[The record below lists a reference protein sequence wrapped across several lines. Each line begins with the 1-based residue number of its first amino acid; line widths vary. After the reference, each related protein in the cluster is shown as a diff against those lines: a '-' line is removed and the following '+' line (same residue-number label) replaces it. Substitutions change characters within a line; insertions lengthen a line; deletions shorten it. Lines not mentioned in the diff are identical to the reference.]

1 MNNEGHGVMVLS
13 GKVKILWLADGKRNE
28 RVFDSHEE
36 SKPFTNELNEKGVL
50 WVLTDKFEY

>member
-1 MNNEGHGVMVLS
+1 MNNEEHEVIVLL
-13 GKVKILWLADGKRNE
+13 GKVKVIWLTDGKRNE

-36 SKPFTNELNEKGVL
+36 AKPLMKELNEKGEL

>member
-1 MNNEGHGVMVLS
+1 MNNEEQEVIVLS
-13 GKVKILWLADGKRNE
+13 GKVKVIWLTGGKRNE

-36 SKPFTNELNEKGVL
+36 AEPLMKELNEKGEL